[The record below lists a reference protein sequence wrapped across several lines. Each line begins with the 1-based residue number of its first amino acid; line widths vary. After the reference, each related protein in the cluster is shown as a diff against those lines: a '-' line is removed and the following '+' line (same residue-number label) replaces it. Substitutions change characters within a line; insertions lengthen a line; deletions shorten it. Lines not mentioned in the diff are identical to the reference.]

1 MHTRPRFT
9 SGAIDAALQR
19 VALVL
24 ACLLAGC
31 ATSQTN
37 GPGSTTVP
45 RVIERDLSGGAT
57 PASERS
63 SPRVSR

>member
-1 MHTRPRFT
+1 MHTPPRLS
-9 SGAIDAALQR
+9 SGAIDAALHR

-24 ACLLAGC
+24 VCLLAGC

-45 RVIERDLSGGAT
+45 RVIERDLGGGTA

-63 SPRVSR
+63 GPRVSR